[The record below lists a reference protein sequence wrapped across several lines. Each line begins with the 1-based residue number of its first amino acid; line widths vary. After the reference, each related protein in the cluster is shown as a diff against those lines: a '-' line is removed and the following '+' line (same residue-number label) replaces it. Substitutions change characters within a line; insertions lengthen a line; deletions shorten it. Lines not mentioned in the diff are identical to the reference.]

1 MACPASQGWPLCL
14 WGLLFSPLLSPT
26 ERGRWPLAPVTW
38 CSFCLEP
45 SPPLKGA
52 FLLHPHPCLLALV
65 PPLLWTAFPSTK
77 LLMHV
82 SSAHCPSF
90 PLEGKSHE
98 GGLSTRVVHPCK
110 LSGMQL
116 YNMTGAQHTFTE
128 PVNQGSQISGEGGRH
143 RLAFLVGGVRTGL
156 PVGRSSVSGTVALRA
171 GLLLGWGLDGNE
183 VRLEAGAGRGRLL

>member
-1 MACPASQGWPLCL
+1 M
-14 WGLLFSPLLSPT
+14 LLSH
-26 ERGRWPLAPVTW
+26 GAPSAW
-38 CSFCLEP
+38 SP

-77 LLMHV
+77 LLMHM

-98 GGLSTRVVHPCK
+98 GGLSTRVVHPCI
-110 LSGMQL
+110 LSGLQL

-156 PVGRSSVSGTVALRA
+156 PVGRSSVSGTVVLRA

-183 VRLEAGAGRGRLL
+183 VRLEAGAGRGRLP